1 MDEHRDCTS
10 VEEWERTIEGEAKR
24 SRLRK
29 VVVSSVA
36 VLVVLVAL
44 LSALLVGMWNDKKA
58 LEAAQAET
66 MAQLELQRDVAQA
79 LQAQQEE
86 REREDALI
94 QDAAPVITQDQLEE
108 QLSSIRELVTR
119 QYVYTNAARRE
130 QNQTWFFGW
139 DRPFSEKSLLATYDG
154 VIKAGI
160 DLGEVTIDV
169 DEEARTITVTL
180 PPSRIT
186 DNNIPQETINVLEVK
201 DGLFNKVTFDD
212 YNDLITEEKQVME
225 EKAVD
230 MGLLADADSEA
241 RAIIKAFLDLI
252 PGMDTYKLIVQ

>member
-29 VVVSSVA
+29 VIVSAVA

-44 LSALLVGMWNDKKA
+44 LAALLAQAWRDKKD
-58 LEAAQAET
+58 LEAVQAET

-79 LQAQQEE
+79 LQEQQE
-86 REREDALI
+86 EREDALI

-241 RAIIKAFLDLI
+241 RAIIKAFLNLI
-252 PGMDTYKLIVQ
+252 PGMDTYKLTVQ

>member
-10 VEEWERTIEGEAKR
+10 VEEWERTIEGKAKR

-29 VVVSSVA
+29 VIVSAVA

-44 LSALLVGMWNDKKA
+44 LAALLAQAWRDKKD
-58 LEAAQAET
+58 LEAVQAET

-79 LQAQQEE
+79 LQEQQE
-86 REREDALI
+86 EREDALI

-241 RAIIKAFLDLI
+241 RAIIKAFLNLI
-252 PGMDTYKLIVQ
+252 PGMDTYKLTVQ